1 MTSAPPAIVIRS
13 SDTDV
18 MVFAVYFQK
27 LINCPFIMQRHG
39 KKKLWKFV
47 DIGAIC
53 AKLGNALSA
62 ALPGFCAFYGCDTT
76 SGFPVK
82 GKKTFFKELVRNDRF
97 HHAMSELGESTTIDT
112 ELYKKCEEAIYN
124 IY

>member
-1 MTSAPPAIVIRS
+1 M
-13 SDTDV
+13 
-18 MVFAVYFQK
+18 
-27 LINCPFIMQRHG
+27 
-39 KKKLWKFV
+39 

-124 IY
+124 IYWYKIDDVNWVRYEMLTKGAESQDIPPTKDALTLHIRRANYLT